1 MLFSYSAVTKTGG
14 EKNGTIEAASE
25 DAAISSLQRRELIVV
40 SVLPVAEKSFWEA
53 DISFFE
59 NVSTKDVVV
68 MSRQIATLFDAQ
80 VSALKTFSMLAG
92 ETENPLLSRKLD
104 EIASDIQG
112 GITISDALSKH
123 PSVFSNFYV
132 NMVRS
137 GEESGKLSEV
147 FMYLADY
154 LDRSYELASKARSA
168 LMYPI
173 FVIGVFIIVMVL
185 LLTLVVPKLKDVLED
200 SGQEVPAYTKAVLNT
215 SDFLVNYGIFALF
228 ALAII
233 VTALWYL
240 SKIGTIS
247 LSNAK
252 MSMPFLGNL
261 YRKLYLSR
269 ISDNLYTML
278 SSGVPMVKALEVT
291 ADVVDNKMYEK
302 ILRDSTELVKSG
314 SPISE
319 ALADYDGIPRIM
331 VLMMKVGEETGELS
345 SILKVLAKFYQ
356 REVENAIDG
365 LISLIEPAMIVALGV
380 GVGFVL
386 ASVLIPI
393 YNIAGI

>member
-1 MLFSYSAVTKTGG
+1 
-14 EKNGTIEAASE
+14 
-25 DAAISSLQRRELIVV
+25 
-40 SVLPVAEKSFWEA
+40 
-53 DISFFE
+53 
-59 NVSTKDVVV
+59 
-68 MSRQIATLFDAQ
+68 
-80 VSALKTFSMLAG
+80 
-92 ETENPLLSRKLD
+92 
-104 EIASDIQG
+104 
-112 GITISDALSKH
+112 
-123 PSVFSNFYV
+123 
-132 NMVRS
+132 
-137 GEESGKLSEV
+137 V